1 MYLGWFRY
9 EFSQV
14 TKYLRNPLST
24 HEDVDGE
31 KRCQRRS
38 RDPRGNN
45 HGGNFTSSK
54 NIREIQI
61 MALKTKQMDIT
72 LKDDEWSKLHTK
84 CTKSSCAKFKK
95 DPSEIFRLGVQQIL
109 KNY

>member
-1 MYLGWFRY
+1 
-9 EFSQV
+9 
-14 TKYLRNPLST
+14 
-24 HEDVDGE
+24 
-31 KRCQRRS
+31 
-38 RDPRGNN
+38 
-45 HGGNFTSSK
+45 
-54 NIREIQI
+54 